1 MSKKFK
7 CLITE
12 EKFEKDHLFRFV
24 LAPNGVVCF
33 DIDFKL
39 SGPELIISSN
49 PDLMI
54 RWYNAD
60 FLGKHFN
67 VSVDIAILREQI
79 LRQLHH
85 KILTFIALAKKSG
98 KVHIGR
104 QQVESEL
111 KSFRKD
117 DSLLIQAKD
126 ASQREKFKN
135 NKRILEL
142 FLNSELSACLGKEK
156 VFYLLVTGD
165 FADKIT
171 SLAEIYEK
179 FNEKK

>member
-7 CLITE
+7 CFITE
-12 EKFEKDHLFRFV
+12 AKLEKEDLFRFV
-24 LAPNGVVCF
+24 LAPNGVICF

-39 SGPELIISSN
+39 SGPELIISNN
-49 PDLMI
+49 PEIMNK
-54 RWYNAD
+54 WYNED
-60 FLGKHFN
+60 FLGKYFN

-104 QQVESEL
+104 QQVESGL
-111 KSFRKD
+111 KSFKKD
-117 DSLLIQAKD
+117 EFLLIQAKD

-135 NKRILEL
+135 SKRILEL
-142 FLNSELSACLGKEK
+142 FLNSELSSCLGKEK
-156 VFYLLVTGD
+156 VFYLLVIGD

-179 FNEKK
+179 FNE